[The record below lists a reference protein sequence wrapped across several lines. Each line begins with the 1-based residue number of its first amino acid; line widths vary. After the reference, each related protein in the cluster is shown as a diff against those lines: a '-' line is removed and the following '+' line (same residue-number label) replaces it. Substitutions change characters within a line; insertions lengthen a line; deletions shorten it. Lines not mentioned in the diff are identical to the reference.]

1 MGAHLVCVNS
11 PLHQSRIILK
21 CKVLGFQS
29 SRFEKHMTQTQTEH
43 ISLFLPTMPASAG
56 ERRLAIVL
64 IVLSAVFFVVCI
76 PFAKTPL
83 AKVDAFIPIYASALC
98 INDAITSLLLFGQ
111 FVILRSRAILV
122 LALAYAFTALMTAIH
137 ALSFPG
143 LFSPSG
149 LLSGG
154 SQTTVWFYMFWHGG
168 FPLFV
173 IAYALLK
180 NRATVLPGSRVIG
193 LSLGGV
199 VLLVGA
205 LAYLGTAGHDYLP
218 VLLSEGKYTPAL
230 TATVLAIGGASLA
243 ALLLLWRRRS
253 FSVLDV
259 WLLVV
264 VCAWIFDVGLSTIF
278 NAKRFDLGFYA
289 GRLYGLLAA
298 SFVLGMLLLEN
309 TNLYAKLVSMHEQQ
323 RRKTAELELLN
334 RDLEA
339 FGYSVSH
346 DLRSPLRV
354 VGEFAQIL
362 EEEYSGVL
370 DEEGRRYVSIIR
382 KSSGKMTSLVED
394 LLAFSK
400 MGQQPLE
407 TEIVNSDALVNDI
420 VQDFKSAHPQRRI
433 RFDIVP
439 LPAALA
445 EGKILRQVW
454 WNLIENAIKYS
465 RTREISVVTIGYK
478 ESTPPVYFVRDNGVG
493 FDMAYAHK
501 LFGVF
506 QRLHS
511 SQEFEGTGIGLAIV
525 ERIITKHGGKIWAES
540 TVGTGT
546 TFYFTLAPD
555 SPAGMGG

>member
-1 MGAHLVCVNS
+1 
-11 PLHQSRIILK
+11 
-21 CKVLGFQS
+21 
-29 SRFEKHMTQTQTEH
+29 MTQTQSEK
-43 ISLFLPTMPASAG
+43 ISLFLPTMPASAS
-56 ERRLAIVL
+56 ERKLAMVL
-64 IVLSAVFFVVCI
+64 IALSAVFFVVCI
-76 PFAKTPL
+76 PFAKMPL

-122 LALAYAFTALMTAIH
+122 LALAYTFTALMTATH

-154 SQTTVWFYMFWHGG
+154 SQTTVWLYMFWHAG

-180 NRATVLPGSRVIG
+180 NRENVLPTGRFIALG
-193 LSLGGV
+193 LGGV
-199 VLLVGA
+199 FLLVCA

-230 TATVLAIGGASLA
+230 TVTVFGIGGLSLT

-253 FSVLDV
+253 FSVLDL

-264 VCAWIFDVGLSTIF
+264 VCAWLFDVGLSTIF

-309 TNLYAKLVSMHEQQ
+309 SNLYAKLVSMHEQQ
-323 RRKTAELELLN
+323 RRKTAELEVLN
-334 RDLEA
+334 RDLES

-362 EEEYSGVL
+362 DDEYAGVL
-370 DEEGRRYVSIIR
+370 DDEGRRFVSIIR
-382 KSSGKMTSLVED
+382 KNSNKMISLVED

-400 MGQQPLE
+400 MGQQPLSME
-407 TEIVNSDALVNDI
+407 SVNSDLLVGEI
-420 VQDFKSAHPQRRI
+420 VQDFKSANPQRHI

-439 LPAALA
+439 LPDALA

-465 RTREISVVTIGYK
+465 RTRDVSIITIGYK
-478 ESTPPVYFVRDNGVG
+478 ESNPPVYFVKDNGVG

-511 SQEFEGTGIGLAIV
+511 SQEFEGTGVGLAIV
-525 ERIITKHGGKIWAES
+525 ERIVTKHGGKIWAES
-540 TVGTGT
+540 TIGVGT

-555 SPAGMGG
+555 LPAGIGA

>member
-1 MGAHLVCVNS
+1 
-11 PLHQSRIILK
+11 
-21 CKVLGFQS
+21 
-29 SRFEKHMTQTQTEH
+29 
-43 ISLFLPTMPASAG
+43 MPASAR
-56 ERRLAIVL
+56 ERKLANAL
-64 IVLSAVFFVVCI
+64 IVMSAIFFVVCI
-76 PFAKTPL
+76 PFAKIPL
-83 AKVDAFIPIYASALC
+83 AKIDAFIPIYASALC

-111 FVILRSRAILV
+111 FVILRTKAILI
-122 LALAYAFTALMTAIH
+122 LASGYAFTALMTATH
-137 ALSFPG
+137 AFSFPG

-149 LLSGG
+149 LLSAG

-173 IAYALLK
+173 IAYALFK
-180 NRATVLPGSRVIG
+180 KRGSAPSSRRLIA
-193 LSLGGV
+193 LSLAAV
-199 VLLVGA
+199 FMLVFA
-205 LAYLGTAGHDYLP
+205 LAYLGTAGHNYLP
-218 VLLSEGKYTPAL
+218 ILLSEGQYTPAL
-230 TATVLAIGGASLA
+230 LNTVLCIWGVSLI
-243 ALLLLWRRRS
+243 ALATLWHRRS
-253 FSVLDV
+253 YSVLDL

-309 TNLYAKLVSMHEQQ
+309 TKLYAKLVSMHEQQ
-323 RRKTAELELLN
+323 RHKTAELEILN
-334 RDLEA
+334 RDLES

-354 VGEFAQIL
+354 VGQFAQIL
-362 EEEYSGVL
+362 QEEYADAL
-370 DEEGRRYVSIIR
+370 DEEGRRFVSLIR
-382 KSSGKMTSLVED
+382 KSSNKMSALVED

-400 MGQQPLE
+400 MGHQPLH
-407 TEIVNSDALVNDI
+407 TEVVNFDALIREIAQDLQSVN
-420 VQDFKSAHPQRRI
+420 QDRTIQ
-433 RFDIVP
+433 FDIAP

-454 WNLIENAIKYS
+454 WNLIENAVKYT
-465 RTREISVVTIGYK
+465 RTRDVSTIAIGYK
-478 ESTPPVYFVRDNGVG
+478 ASTPPVYFVKDNGVG

-511 SQEFEGTGIGLAIV
+511 SQEFEGTGVGLAIV

-540 TVGTGT
+540 VIGSGT

-555 SPAGMGG
+555 FPAGMGSS

>member
-1 MGAHLVCVNS
+1 
-11 PLHQSRIILK
+11 
-21 CKVLGFQS
+21 
-29 SRFEKHMTQTQTEH
+29 MTQTQTEN
-43 ISLFLPTMPASAG
+43 ISLFLPTMPASVS
-56 ERRLAIVL
+56 ERKLAMAL
-64 IVLSAVFFVVCI
+64 IVLSAVFFAACI
-76 PFAKTPL
+76 PFAKMPL

-98 INDAITSLLLFGQ
+98 INDAMTSLLLFGQ
-111 FVILRSRAILV
+111 FVIFRSRAILV

-154 SQTTVWFYMFWHGG
+154 PQTTVWFYMFWHGG

-180 NRATVLPGSRVIG
+180 NRETVLPTRRFVA

-199 VLLVGA
+199 VVLVGA
-205 LAYLGTAGHDYLP
+205 FAYLGTAGHDYLP
-218 VLLSEGKYTPAL
+218 VLLSAGKYTPVF
-230 TATVLAIGGASLA
+230 TATVLGIWGASLV
-243 ALLLLWRRRS
+243 ALVLLRRGRS
-253 FSVLDV
+253 FSVLDL

-264 VCAWIFDVGLSTIF
+264 VCAWIFDVGLSTVF

-309 TNLYAKLVSMHEQQ
+309 TNLYAKLVGMHQQQ
-323 RRKTAELELLN
+323 RLKTAELEILN
-334 RDLEA
+334 RDLES

-370 DEEGRRYVSIIR
+370 DEEGRRFVSIIR
-382 KSSGKMTSLVED
+382 KNSSKMTSLVED

-407 TEIVNSDALVNDI
+407 TDSVNCDLMVSEI
-420 VQDFKSAHPQRRI
+420 VQDFKAANPARHI
-433 RFDIVP
+433 RFDILP

-465 RTREISVVTIGYK
+465 RPREVSIVTIGCR
-478 ESTPPVYFVRDNGVG
+478 ESAPPVYFVKDNGVG

-511 SQEFEGTGIGLAIV
+511 SQEFEGTGVGLAIV
-525 ERIITKHGGKIWAES
+525 ERIVTKHGGKIWAES

-555 SPAGMGG
+555 LPAGRGA